1 MQVGGPRVH
10 CPRSRSTPSAG
21 IVLEPISLPYRT
33 GARSLP
39 FHSGSSERSRYLRR
53 GQFAR
58 PVDLAAHRRVVSPR
72 VDGDQ
77 TVWLAPFFSFYEY
90 RRICLLHL
98 YVIRRIAAQRLKQGA
113 YLGEVSCEGRDAI
126 LVQAITRC
134 RPTQIALPRRP
145 AKRLSRWPSVAIIS
159 IHAPLTAVG
168 QSGRPRPSAALRCS
182 NPAACLRRRISDR
195 SRKHKPTQC
204 RSSRHDCSGEE
215 YVIFGR
221 KTTNSVRVDSSV
233 I

>member
-21 IVLEPISLPYRT
+21 IVLEPISLLYRR
-33 GARSLP
+33 GVHSLP

-58 PVDLAAHRRVVSPR
+58 PVDLAAHRLVVSPP
-72 VDGDQ
+72 VGGDR

-113 YLGEVSCEGRDAI
+113 YLGEVNCEGRDAI
-126 LVQAITRC
+126 LVQTITRC

-145 AKRLSRWPSVAIIS
+145 AKRLSRWPSMAIIS
-159 IHAPLTAVG
+159 IHAPLTTVG
-168 QSGRPRPSAALRCS
+168 QSSLAGLDRLLRCVARTRLHACAVALASNLESSSQPNAAL
-182 NPAACLRRRISDR
+182 PV
-195 SRKHKPTQC
+195 PM
-204 RSSRHDCSGEE
+204 SGREICNFWVKNDE
-215 YVIFGR
+215 FR
-221 KTTNSVRVDSSV
+221 ES
-233 I
+233 